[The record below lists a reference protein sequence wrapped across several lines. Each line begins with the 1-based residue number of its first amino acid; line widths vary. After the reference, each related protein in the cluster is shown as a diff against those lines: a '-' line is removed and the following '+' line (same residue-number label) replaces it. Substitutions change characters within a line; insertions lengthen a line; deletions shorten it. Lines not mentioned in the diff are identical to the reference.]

1 MPDVRHRRLLAL
13 ACMTLNLAPIP
24 MLSAWAQQPAANPAH
39 GREVAEKVCAGCHAI
54 EPGVQPRQ
62 ADIPS
67 FPAIANRRGRTVE
80 FIIDAMYH
88 PHPVMPGIPLTTQ
101 EMRDVAA
108 YILTFR
114 KNK

>member
-1 MPDVRHRRLLAL
+1 MPDVSNHQLLARIWL
-13 ACMTLNLAPIP
+13 ILGIVAAPLP
-24 MLSAWAQQPAANPAH
+24 AAWAQQPKLDTVH
-39 GREVAEKVCAGCHAI
+39 GRNVAERVCAGCHAI
-54 EPGVQPRQ
+54 ETGVQPRQ

-67 FPAIANRRGRTVE
+67 FPEIANRPGRTID
-80 FIIDAMYH
+80 FIVDAMYQ

-114 KNK
+114 KSP